1 MKIFAFNLDN
11 LQDLYIYK
19 KKFMQ
24 IITNERQLVNLHV
37 GLMPH
42 FCQYASLCSLPPRP
56 PWKDVGTIYWQSHAY
71 FGQCGAAVA
80 DGFVADISLLS
91 QLRRRTCLVVI
102 SG

>member
-1 MKIFAFNLDN
+1 MKNFVFNLDD

-42 FCQYASLCSLPPRP
+42 FCQYASLCNLPPRRLGKTSEQYIGKAMP
-56 PWKDVGTIYWQSHAY
+56 ISASVVLQWLMALLLIFRCYRNCD
-71 FGQCGAAVA
+71 AAHV
-80 DGFVADISLLS
+80 
-91 QLRRRTCLVVI
+91 
-102 SG
+102 